1 LLDLKI
7 INHSIV
13 TEFISMELAYNSV
26 ESVMKMQSDGSVYL
40 KPRTTKSFGDSKL
53 LADMTASI
61 PEMNVFGIKHY
72 VVNNGKYFYYIYLY
86 DFHEKNLLAIL
97 EAEEIGRY
105 RTAAVTSLAINK
117 LRTKDMNNLAII
129 GTGFQAHQQ
138 LKSVITSNVDYKKI
152 FIFSPNKIRR
162 TKFVVGFQKLF
173 PEQEFINCD
182 FMEDALINSDVIITA
197 TNSSTPVINYNY
209 LKDQYLI
216 IGMGAATPYYIEIDE
231 ETIANCNLVIADDID
246 QAKLESGDLLNPVS
260 KGLLQWKDVIY
271 FSDIFKTQFKLSED
285 KNKIFFKSL
294 GIATWDVSIANDIY
308 KKFISSL

>member
-1 LLDLKI
+1 MKI

-13 TEFISMELAYNSV
+13 TELISMELAYDSV

-72 VVNNGKYFYYIYLY
+72 VVNDGKYFYYIYLY
-86 DFHEKNLLAIL
+86 DFQDKNLLAIL

-117 LRTKDMNNLAII
+117 LRTKEMNNLAII

-138 LKSVITSNVDYKKI
+138 LKSVITSNASFNKI
-152 FIFSPNKIRR
+152 YIFSPNQSRR
-162 TKFVVGFQKLF
+162 TKFVRDFQKLF
-173 PEQEFINCD
+173 AKQEFVNCES
-182 FMEDALINSDVIITA
+182 MEDALINSDVIITA
-197 TNSSTPVINYNY
+197 TNSAKPVINYNY

-246 QAKLESGDLLNPVS
+246 QAKLESGDLLNPAS

-271 FSDIFKTQFKLSED
+271 FSDIFKSHFKLSEN

-308 KKFISSL
+308 KKYINSL

>member
-1 LLDLKI
+1 MKI

-13 TEFISMELAYNSV
+13 TELISMELAYDSV

-86 DFHEKNLLAIL
+86 DFHDKNLLAIL

-117 LRTKDMNNLAII
+117 LRTKEMNNLAII

-138 LKSVITSNVDYKKI
+138 LKSVITSNADFNKI
-152 FIFSPNKIRR
+152 YIFSPNQSRR
-162 TKFVVGFQKLF
+162 TKFVRDFQKLF
-173 PEQEFINCD
+173 AKQEFVNCES
-182 FMEDALINSDVIITA
+182 MEDALINSDVIITA
-197 TNSSTPVINYNY
+197 TNSAKPVINYNY

-216 IGMGAATPYYIEIDE
+216 VGMGAATPYYIEIDE

-246 QAKLESGDLLNPVS
+246 QAKLESGDLLNPAS

-271 FSDIFKTQFKLSED
+271 FSDIFKSHFKLSEN

-308 KKFISSL
+308 KKYINSL

>member
-1 LLDLKI
+1 MKI

-13 TEFISMELAYNSV
+13 TELISMELAYDSV

-72 VVNNGKYFYYIYLY
+72 VVNDGKYFYYIYLY
-86 DFHEKNLLAIL
+86 DFQDKNLLAIL

-117 LRTKDMNNLAII
+117 LRTKEMNNLAII

-138 LKSVITSNVDYKKI
+138 LKSVITSNADFNKI
-152 FIFSPNKIRR
+152 YIFSPNQSRR
-162 TKFVVGFQKLF
+162 TKFVRDFQKLF
-173 PEQEFINCD
+173 AKQEFVNCES
-182 FMEDALINSDVIITA
+182 MEDALINSDVIITA
-197 TNSSTPVINYNY
+197 TNSAKPVINYNY

-216 IGMGAATPYYIEIDE
+216 VGMGAATPYYIEIDE

-246 QAKLESGDLLNPVS
+246 QAKLESGDLLNPAS

-271 FSDIFKTQFKLSED
+271 FSDIFKSHFKLSEN

-308 KKFISSL
+308 KKYINSL

>member
-1 LLDLKI
+1 MKI

-13 TEFISMELAYNSV
+13 TELISMELAYDSV

-72 VVNNGKYFYYIYLY
+72 VVNDGKYFYYIYLY
-86 DFHEKNLLAIL
+86 DFQDKNLLAIL

-117 LRTKDMNNLAII
+117 LRTKEMNNLAII

-138 LKSVITSNVDYKKI
+138 LKSVIASNADFNKI
-152 FIFSPNKIRR
+152 YIFSPNQSRR
-162 TKFVVGFQKLF
+162 TKFVRDFQKLF
-173 PEQEFINCD
+173 AKQEFVNCES
-182 FMEDALINSDVIITA
+182 MEDALINSDVIITA
-197 TNSSTPVINYNY
+197 TNSAKPVINYNY

-231 ETIANCNLVIADDID
+231 ETISNCNLIIADDID
-246 QAKLESGDLLNPVS
+246 QAKLESGDLLNPAS

-271 FSDIFKTQFKLSED
+271 FSDIFKSHFKLSEN

-308 KKFISSL
+308 KKYINSL

>member
-1 LLDLKI
+1 MKI

-13 TEFISMELAYNSV
+13 TELISMELAYDSV

-72 VVNNGKYFYYIYLY
+72 VVNDGKYFYYIYLY
-86 DFHEKNLLAIL
+86 DFQDKNLLAIL

-117 LRTKDMNNLAII
+117 LRTKEMNNLAII

-138 LKSVITSNVDYKKI
+138 LKSVITSNADFNKI
-152 FIFSPNKIRR
+152 YIFSPNQSRR
-162 TKFVVGFQKLF
+162 TKFVRDFQKLF
-173 PEQEFINCD
+173 AKQEFVNCES
-182 FMEDALINSDVIITA
+182 MEDALINSDVIITA
-197 TNSSTPVINYNY
+197 TNSAKPVINYNY

-216 IGMGAATPYYIEIDE
+216 IGMGAATPYYIEIDD
-231 ETIANCNLVIADDID
+231 ETISNCNLIIADDID
-246 QAKLESGDLLNPVS
+246 QAKLESGDLLNPAS

-271 FSDIFKTQFKLSED
+271 FSDIFKSHFKLSEN

-308 KKFISSL
+308 KKYINSI

>member
-1 LLDLKI
+1 MKI

-13 TEFISMELAYNSV
+13 TELISMELAYDSV

-86 DFHEKNLLAIL
+86 DFQDKNLLAIL

-117 LRTKDMNNLAII
+117 LRTKEMNNLAII

-138 LKSVITSNVDYKKI
+138 LKSVITSNASFNKI
-152 FIFSPNKIRR
+152 YIFSPNQSRR
-162 TKFVVGFQKLF
+162 TKFVRDFQKLF
-173 PEQEFINCD
+173 AKQEFVNCES
-182 FMEDALINSDVIITA
+182 MEDALINSDVIITA
-197 TNSSTPVINYNY
+197 TNSAKPVINYNY

-216 IGMGAATPYYIEIDE
+216 VGMGAATPYYIEIDE

-260 KGLLQWKDVIY
+260 KGLLQWEDVIY
-271 FSDIFKTQFKLSED
+271 FSDIFKSHFKLSEN

-308 KKFISSL
+308 KKYINSL

>member
-1 LLDLKI
+1 MKI

-13 TEFISMELAYNSV
+13 TELISMELAYDSV

-86 DFHEKNLLAIL
+86 DFHDKNLLAIL

-117 LRTKDMNNLAII
+117 LRTKEMNNLAII

-138 LKSVITSNVDYKKI
+138 LKSVITSNEDFNKI
-152 FIFSPNKIRR
+152 YIFSPNQSRR
-162 TKFVVGFQKLF
+162 TKFVRDFQKLF
-173 PEQEFINCD
+173 AKQEFVNCES
-182 FMEDALINSDVIITA
+182 MEDALINSDVIITA
-197 TNSSTPVINYNY
+197 TNSAKPVINYNY
-209 LKDQYLI
+209 LKDQYFI

-246 QAKLESGDLLNPVS
+246 QAKLESGDLLNPAS

-271 FSDIFKTQFKLSED
+271 FSDIFKSHFKLSEN

-308 KKFISSL
+308 KKYINSL

>member
-1 LLDLKI
+1 MKI

-13 TEFISMELAYNSV
+13 TELISMELAYDSV

-86 DFHEKNLLAIL
+86 DFHDKNLLAIL

-117 LRTKDMNNLAII
+117 LRTKEMNNLAII
-129 GTGFQAHQQ
+129 GTGFQAQQQ
-138 LKSVITSNVDYKKI
+138 LKSVITSNEDFNKI
-152 FIFSPNKIRR
+152 YIFSPNQSRR
-162 TKFVVGFQKLF
+162 TKFVRDFQKLF
-173 PEQEFINCD
+173 AKQEFVNCES
-182 FMEDALINSDVIITA
+182 MEDALINSDVIITA
-197 TNSSTPVINYNY
+197 TNSAKPVINYNY

-216 IGMGAATPYYIEIDE
+216 VGMGAATPYYIEIDE

-246 QAKLESGDLLNPVS
+246 QAKLESGDLLNPAS

-271 FSDIFKTQFKLSED
+271 FSDIFKSHFKLSEN

-308 KKFISSL
+308 KKYINSL

>member
-1 LLDLKI
+1 MKI

-13 TEFISMELAYNSV
+13 TELISMELAYDSV

-86 DFHEKNLLAIL
+86 DFHDKNLLAIL

-117 LRTKDMNNLAII
+117 LRTKEMNNLAII
-129 GTGFQAHQQ
+129 GTGFQAQQQ
-138 LKSVITSNVDYKKI
+138 LKSVITSNEDFNKI
-152 FIFSPNKIRR
+152 YIFSPNQSRR
-162 TKFVVGFQKLF
+162 TKFVRDFQKLF
-173 PEQEFINCD
+173 AKQEFVNCES
-182 FMEDALINSDVIITA
+182 MEDALINSDVIITA
-197 TNSSTPVINYNY
+197 TNSAKPVINYNY

-216 IGMGAATPYYIEIDE
+216 VGMGAATPYYIEIDE

-246 QAKLESGDLLNPVS
+246 QAKLESGDLLNPAS

-271 FSDIFKTQFKLSED
+271 FSDIFKSHFKLSEN

-308 KKFISSL
+308 KKYINLL

>member
-1 LLDLKI
+1 MKI

-13 TEFISMELAYNSV
+13 TELISMELAYDSV

-72 VVNNGKYFYYIYLY
+72 VVNDGKYFYYIYLY
-86 DFHEKNLLAIL
+86 DFQDKNLLVIL

-117 LRTKDMNNLAII
+117 LRTKEMNNLAII

-138 LKSVITSNVDYKKI
+138 LKSVITSNADFNKI
-152 FIFSPNKIRR
+152 YIFSPNQSRR
-162 TKFVVGFQKLF
+162 TKFVRDFQKLF
-173 PEQEFINCD
+173 AKQEFVNCES
-182 FMEDALINSDVIITA
+182 MEDALINSDVIITA
-197 TNSSTPVINYNY
+197 TNSAKPVINYNY

-271 FSDIFKTQFKLSED
+271 FSDIFKSQFKLSEN

-308 KKFISSL
+308 KKYINSL

>member
-1 LLDLKI
+1 LKI

-13 TEFISMELAYNSV
+13 TELISMELAYDSV

-72 VVNNGKYFYYIYLY
+72 VVNDGKYFYYIYLY
-86 DFHEKNLLAIL
+86 DFQDKNLLAIL

-117 LRTKDMNNLAII
+117 LRTKEMNNLAII

-138 LKSVITSNVDYKKI
+138 LKSVITSNADFNKI
-152 FIFSPNKIRR
+152 YIFSPNQSRR
-162 TKFVVGFQKLF
+162 TKFVRDFQKLF
-173 PEQEFINCD
+173 AKQEFVNCES
-182 FMEDALINSDVIITA
+182 MEDALINSDVIITA
-197 TNSSTPVINYNY
+197 TNSAKPVINYNY

-216 IGMGAATPYYIEIDE
+216 VGMGAATPYYIEIDE

-260 KGLLQWKDVIY
+260 KGLLQWEDVIY
-271 FSDIFKTQFKLSED
+271 FSDIFKSHFKLSEN

-308 KKFISSL
+308 KKYINLL

>member
-1 LLDLKI
+1 MKI

-13 TEFISMELAYNSV
+13 TELISMELAYDSV

-86 DFHEKNLLAIL
+86 DFHDKNLLAIL

-117 LRTKDMNNLAII
+117 LRTKEMNNLAII
-129 GTGFQAHQQ
+129 GTGFQAQQQ
-138 LKSVITSNVDYKKI
+138 LKSVITSNEDFNKI
-152 FIFSPNKIRR
+152 YIFSPNQSRR
-162 TKFVVGFQKLF
+162 TKFVRDFQKLF
-173 PEQEFINCD
+173 AKQEFVNCES
-182 FMEDALINSDVIITA
+182 MEDALINSDVIITA
-197 TNSSTPVINYNY
+197 TNSAKPVINYNY

-216 IGMGAATPYYIEIDE
+216 IGMGAATPYYIEIDD
-231 ETIANCNLVIADDID
+231 ETISNCNLIIADDID
-246 QAKLESGDLLNPVS
+246 QAKLESGDLLNPAS

-271 FSDIFKTQFKLSED
+271 FSDIFKSHFKLSEN

-308 KKFISSL
+308 KKYINLL

>member
-1 LLDLKI
+1 MKI

-13 TEFISMELAYNSV
+13 TELISMELAYDSV

-72 VVNNGKYFYYIYLY
+72 VVNDGKYFYYIYLY
-86 DFHEKNLLAIL
+86 DFQDKNLLAIL

-117 LRTKDMNNLAII
+117 LRTKEMNNLAII
-129 GTGFQAHQQ
+129 GTGFQAQQQ
-138 LKSVITSNVDYKKI
+138 LKSVITSNEDFNKI
-152 FIFSPNKIRR
+152 YIFSPNQSRR
-162 TKFVVGFQKLF
+162 TKFVRDFQKLF
-173 PEQEFINCD
+173 AKQEFVNCES
-182 FMEDALINSDVIITA
+182 MEDALINSDVIITA
-197 TNSSTPVINYNY
+197 TNSAKPVINYNY

-246 QAKLESGDLLNPVS
+246 QAKLESGDLLNPAS

-271 FSDIFKTQFKLSED
+271 FSDIFKSHFKLSEN

-308 KKFISSL
+308 KKYINLL

>member
-1 LLDLKI
+1 MKI

-13 TEFISMELAYNSV
+13 TELISMELAYDSV

-72 VVNNGKYFYYIYLY
+72 VVNDGKYFYYIYLY
-86 DFHEKNLLAIL
+86 DFQDKNLLAIL

-117 LRTKDMNNLAII
+117 LRTKEMNNLAII

-138 LKSVITSNVDYKKI
+138 LKSVITSNADFNKI
-152 FIFSPNKIRR
+152 YIFSPNQSRR
-162 TKFVVGFQKLF
+162 TKFVRDFQKLF
-173 PEQEFINCD
+173 AKQEFVNCES
-182 FMEDALINSDVIITA
+182 MEDALINSDVIITA
-197 TNSSTPVINYNY
+197 TNSAKPVINYNY

-216 IGMGAATPYYIEIDE
+216 VGMGAATPYYIEIDE

-271 FSDIFKTQFKLSED
+271 FSDIFKSHFKLSEN

-308 KKFISSL
+308 KKYINSL

>member
-1 LLDLKI
+1 MKI

-13 TEFISMELAYNSV
+13 TELISMELAYDSV

-72 VVNNGKYFYYIYLY
+72 VVNDGKYFYYIYLY
-86 DFHEKNLLAIL
+86 DFQDKNLLAIL

-117 LRTKDMNNLAII
+117 LRTKEMNNLAII

-138 LKSVITSNVDYKKI
+138 LKSVITSNADFNKI
-152 FIFSPNKIRR
+152 YIFSPNQSRR
-162 TKFVVGFQKLF
+162 TKFVRDFQKLF
-173 PEQEFINCD
+173 AKQEFVNCES
-182 FMEDALINSDVIITA
+182 MEDALINSDVIITA
-197 TNSSTPVINYNY
+197 TNSAKPVINYNY

-271 FSDIFKTQFKLSED
+271 FSDIFKSQFKLSEN

-308 KKFISSL
+308 KKYINLL

>member
-1 LLDLKI
+1 MKI

-13 TEFISMELAYNSV
+13 TELISMELAYDSV
-26 ESVMKMQSDGSVYL
+26 ESVMKMQSNGSVYL

-86 DFHEKNLLAIL
+86 DFHDKNLLAIL

-117 LRTKDMNNLAII
+117 LRTKEMNNLAII
-129 GTGFQAHQQ
+129 GTGFQAQQQ
-138 LKSVITSNVDYKKI
+138 LKSVITSNEDFNKI
-152 FIFSPNKIRR
+152 YIFSPNQSRR
-162 TKFVVGFQKLF
+162 TKFVRDFQKLF
-173 PEQEFINCD
+173 AKQEFVNCES
-182 FMEDALINSDVIITA
+182 MEDALINSDVIITA
-197 TNSSTPVINYNY
+197 TNSAKPVINYNY

-246 QAKLESGDLLNPVS
+246 QAKLESGDLLNPAS

-271 FSDIFKTQFKLSED
+271 FSDIFKSHFKLSEN

-308 KKFISSL
+308 KKYINSL

>member
-1 LLDLKI
+1 MKI

-13 TEFISMELAYNSV
+13 TELISMELAYDSV

-86 DFHEKNLLAIL
+86 DFQDKNLLAIL

-117 LRTKDMNNLAII
+117 LRTKEMNNLAII

-138 LKSVITSNVDYKKI
+138 LKSVITSNADFNKI
-152 FIFSPNKIRR
+152 YIFSPNQSRR
-162 TKFVVGFQKLF
+162 TKFVRDFQKLF
-173 PEQEFINCD
+173 AKQEFVNCES
-182 FMEDALINSDVIITA
+182 MEDALINSDVIITA
-197 TNSSTPVINYNY
+197 TNSAKPVINYNY

-246 QAKLESGDLLNPVS
+246 QAKLESGDLLNPAS

-271 FSDIFKTQFKLSED
+271 FSDIFKSQFKLSEN

-308 KKFISSL
+308 KKYINLL